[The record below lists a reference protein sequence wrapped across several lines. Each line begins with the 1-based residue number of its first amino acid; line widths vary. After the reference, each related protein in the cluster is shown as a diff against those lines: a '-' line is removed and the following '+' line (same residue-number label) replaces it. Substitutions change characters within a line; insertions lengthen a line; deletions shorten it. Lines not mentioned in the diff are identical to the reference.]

1 LIGPAGAV
9 HLFAFGILI
18 PISAIRSKKLLETR
32 PLPARRRYFRAVVI
46 QVAMLT
52 LISIAVAWPERIR
65 LFPPTR
71 PPLQAVLAGALML
84 VIAVAFGWTRW
95 KKAVAERKRV
105 VALFMPLNASE
116 RAFWVASAMLAGFG
130 EEVTWRG
137 VQTALL
143 VRLTGNLVIAAAI
156 CVAMFAIAHAIQG
169 WKSVGII
176 AVFAAAFHALVWLAG
191 SLYVAMAVHFV
202 YDLIAGFAYAYLGK
216 KMGYV
221 VGEGIGP
228 VPEPAT
234 DAV

>member
-1 LIGPAGAV
+1 LIGPAGAA
-9 HLFAFGILI
+9 HLVVFGILI
-18 PISAIRSKKLLETR
+18 PISAIRSKKLIESR
-32 PLPARRRYFRAVVI
+32 PLPPRRKYFLSVVI
-46 QVAMLT
+46 QVATLT
-52 LISIAVAWPERIR
+52 LMSIAVAWRERIP
-65 LFPPTR
+65 LLVPVR
-71 PPLQAVLAGALML
+71 PPAGAVIAGSAML

-105 VALFMPLNASE
+105 IALFMPVNAGE
-116 RAFWVASAMLAGFG
+116 RAFWVASAMLAGVG
-130 EEVTWRG
+130 EEITWRG

-156 CVAMFAIAHAIQG
+156 CVMMFAIAHAIQG

-191 SLYVAMAVHFV
+191 SLYVAMAVHFI

-221 VGEGIGP
+221 VGEGIGA